1 MTAGSSDKPATDPLI
16 FPRSADGLLL
26 RESFTPERIAQWQA
40 EAARLNDGMPFLSHE
55 EREASRLAHFAEHP
69 RGEDAWVFGYG
80 SLMWNPAI
88 HVEESR
94 TATLRGYSRSFCL
107 LLKTGRGSPE
117 RPGLM
122 LAIDEGG
129 ECTGVAHRIAAD
141 RLHSETN
148 ILWMREMLSGA
159 YIPRWVELEVE
170 GARRRAFTFII
181 NREHPRYTGPL
192 PVEDIAQRIAT
203 AEGVLGKNSDYLF
216 RTMGELE
223 RLGVHDAPIA
233 EIHARVLA
241 LSPEQQAAQE
251 RG

>member
-1 MTAGSSDKPATDPLI
+1 MTAGSSDKPAPLI
-16 FPRSADGLLL
+16 FPRTADGLLV

-55 EREASRLAHFAEHP
+55 EREASRASHFADHP
-69 RGEDAWVFGYG
+69 PGKDVWVFGYG

-94 TATLRGYSRSFCL
+94 MATLQGYSRSFCL
-107 LLKTGRGSPE
+107 LLKMGRGSPE
-117 RPGLM
+117 NPGLM

-129 ECTGVAHRIAAD
+129 ACTGIAHRIASE
-141 RLHSETN
+141 RVESETN

-170 GARRRAFTFII
+170 GERQRAFTFII
-181 NREHPRYTGPL
+181 NRAHPRYTGHL
-192 PVEDIAQRIAT
+192 PIEQVARQIAH

-233 EIHARVLA
+233 EIHARVRA
-241 LSPEQQAAQE
+241 LTADQQAAQE
-251 RG
+251 GN